1 MVNTTPLGHGRHIFT
16 MFSPAA
22 LSTLQDEHVRV
33 LSEQNKQLLPMLETE
48 EGISQ
53 SWENVW
59 LKPCFFPFGGV
70 SRNLPLQSLA
80 EGHPNLTSS
89 EICEICMSF

>member
-1 MVNTTPLGHGRHIFT
+1 

-33 LSEQNKQLLPMLETE
+33 LSEQNKQMLTMLETE
-48 EGISQ
+48 VGISQ

-59 LKPCFFPFGGV
+59 LKPCFFFP
-70 SRNLPLQSLA
+70 A
-80 EGHPNLTSS
+80 EGSPG
-89 EICEICMSF
+89 ICPFKVKLDFK

>member
-16 MFSPAA
+16 MISPAA

-33 LSEQNKQLLPMLETE
+33 LSEQNKQMLTMLETE
-48 EGISQ
+48 VGISQ

-59 LKPCFFPFGGV
+59 LKPCFFFLSEGSPGICPFKV
-70 SRNLPLQSLA
+70 
-80 EGHPNLTSS
+80 
-89 EICEICMSF
+89 